1 MGRLKQHF
9 FEEIAGRED
18 TPDPH
23 PDLGP
28 FVVTLFFPHEPS
40 RVYGPFHSEEQAEA
54 WLLSLPA
61 FSGEQ
66 EFDPETAQAAVTH
79 ELRKPVHGSL

>member
-1 MGRLKQHF
+1 MARIKQHF

-18 TPDPH
+18 SPDPY
-23 PDLGP
+23 PDHGP

-40 RVYGPFHSEEQAEA
+40 RVYGPFDTEAQAEA
-54 WLLSLPA
+54 WLGSLPA
-61 FSGEQ
+61 FDGSQ

-79 ELRKPVHGSL
+79 ELRAPVHGSL